1 MSKDLV
7 IVESPA
13 KARTISRILG
23 NKYTVLASMGHVRD
37 LPARRGLGIKIDQGF
52 EPQYEVIPGRKR
64 QVVAELRK
72 AIADADIVYLATD
85 PDREGEAIAWHL
97 HELLK
102 KARKKVE
109 FQRVTFH
116 EITRHAVMHAFSE
129 PGEIDVKL
137 VDAQQARRVL
147 DRLVGFEVS
156 PILWRNFNEDARSAG
171 RVQSVALRLICEREA
186 AIVSFEPVEYWNLHG
201 EFSTPCGEKF
211 PARLARLDGEKVE
224 IGNGDLAKEV
234 VDFANAAAFEVTK
247 VDKAKR
253 KKRPSPPFITS
264 TLQQAASANLRMS
277 ANQTMRIAQELYEGV
292 DTENGPVGL
301 ITYMRTDSVNV
312 SKDASD
318 SARAYIHAE
327 FGLEYLPEKAPVYK
341 SRSGAQEAHEAIRPT
356 DLTMDP
362 KTVAAFMTPRQVKLY
377 QLIWNR
383 FLASQMAD
391 AQYELYTIE
400 LGHKPLDS
408 DPHTLLF
415 RASHSTLLFPG
426 YRKIYDLSDTEENGD
441 DDSNNN
447 LPEMKPE
454 IPCGLQTLEADQ
466 KFTEPPPR
474 FSEATLVRELENN
487 GIGRPSTYAA
497 IVNTIQ
503 TRKYVERKERK
514 LAPTELGNKVN
525 HFLVDRL
532 NKLFAVD
539 FTAQMEAKLDEI
551 EQGNLAWRDMVGNF
565 YTDFSAWLDKAQ
577 AVPELPEM
585 RTFFAVF
592 PAGIDWDPPVQ
603 RGRGRTYNDAEFYD
617 SLQERLGQDKRLSV
631 RQWNAL
637 LNLAVRYEKHLPTLD
652 TVATDVGV
660 MPKIQELRDR
670 RNAQKEAVDEG
681 ETKIMVAALVHVTKW
696 EPPTKRGRQTY
707 DDKELCESLAAQF
720 ESGKGLTVR
729 QQETMRKRVEK
740 YFDQIPN
747 YDEIAPSLSL
757 PTLAE
762 LQKRVDDTRGIVD
775 LARDITNFAPPAK
788 GRRKFN
794 EEEFVTSLIQQFDEK
809 AFLTERQLSNLR
821 RVVVQHSNEIAD
833 FAARSKGLELEEPQK
848 ISDVDCPQCDDGKMA
863 ERRSRGRVFFGCNKY
878 PKCKYTNRN
887 LEDVPARGAATADA
901 E

>member
-37 LPARRGLGIKIDQGF
+37 LPERGTVGIKIEDGF
-52 EPQYEVIPGRKR
+52 EPLYQVIPRKK

-72 AIADADIVYLATD
+72 AVNDAKIVYLATD

-97 HELLK
+97 YELLK

-116 EITRHAVMHAFSE
+116 EITRHAVMQAFDK
-129 PGEIDVKL
+129 PGEIDNKL

-147 DRLVGFEVS
+147 DRLVGYRVS
-156 PILWRNFNEDARSAG
+156 PILWKKTSEKARSAG

-186 AIVSFEPVEYWNLHG
+186 DISNFVPVEYWVLQA

-211 PARLARLDGEKVE
+211 PARLARLNGEKVE
-224 IGNGDLAKEV
+224 IGNGEMANQIVEFAKSSQ
-234 VDFANAAAFEVTK
+234 FEVTK

-253 KKRPSPPFITS
+253 RKRPQPPFITS
-264 TLQQAASANLRMS
+264 TLQQAASANLRLS

-292 DTENGPVGL
+292 ETDNGPAGL

-318 SARAYIHAE
+318 AARAYIHAE
-327 FGLEYLPEKAPVYK
+327 FGLEYLPTKAPVYK

-356 DLTMDP
+356 DLSLDP
-362 KTVAAFMTPRQVKLY
+362 KTIAPFLEPRQLKLY

-400 LGHKPLDS
+400 LGHKPEQD
-408 DPHTLLF
+408 DPFTLLF

-426 YRKIYDLSDTEENGD
+426 YRKIYDLADTE
-441 DDSNNN
+441 DSGEEDGNNN
-447 LPEMKPE
+447 LPEMKQE
-454 IPCGLQTLEADQ
+454 IVCGLGKIDADQ

-503 TRKYVERKERK
+503 ERDYVERKERK
-514 LAPTELGNKVN
+514 LAPTELGGTVSQ
-525 HFLVDRL
+525 FLAHRL
-532 NKLFAVD
+532 NELFAID

-551 EQGNLAWRDMVGNF
+551 ERGDMPWRDMVGNF
-565 YTDFSAWLDKAQ
+565 FTDFDGWVKSAQ
-577 AVPELPEM
+577 ALPELSAMQALAEVYPDDVKWEAPVKYGR
-585 RTFFAVF
+585 RTVDD
-592 PAGIDWDPPVQ
+592 AGRFKSFKERLDGGQALTADQW
-603 RGRGRTYNDAEFYD
+603 D
-617 SLQERLGQDKRLSV
+617 SLLRISV
-631 RQWNAL
+631 RYQKQLPKLDEVA
-637 LNLAVRYEKHLPTLD
+637 EK
-652 TVATDVGV
+652 VGV
-660 MPKIQELRDR
+660 LESIQEIRD
-670 RNAQKEAVDEG
+670 KL
-681 ETKIMVAALVHVTKW
+681 AAERAKVNDNHTDLMADALSHVTEW
-696 EPPTKRGRQTY
+696 EPPTKRTRQTF
-707 DDKELCESLAAQF
+707 DDKAICTSITEQYKNGRSI
-720 ESGKGLTVR
+720 SVK
-729 QQETMRKRVEK
+729 QQNMLRRCVEK
-740 YFDQIPN
+740 YFEQIPN
-747 YDEIAPSLSL
+747 YDEIAPTVGV
-757 PTLAE
+757 PGKAE
-762 LQKRVDDTRGIVD
+762 LQARIANTRGIVD
-775 LARDITNFAPPAK
+775 LARDITNFAPPSK
-788 GRRKFN
+788 GKRFN
-794 EEEFVTSLIQQFDEK
+794 EEDFVKSLIQQFDQK
-809 AFLTERQLSNLR
+809 SFLTERQLSNLR
-821 RVVVQHSNEIAD
+821 RIVLAHQNEIAD
-833 FAARSKGLELEEPQK
+833 FAARSKGLELEEPVVVT
-848 ISDVDCPQCDDGKMA
+848 DVACPKCDDGKMA
-863 ERRSRGRVFFGCNKY
+863 ERKHRNNTFYGCTNY

-887 LEDVPARGAATADA
+887 LQDVEQARAAAAA

>member
-37 LPARRGLGIKIDQGF
+37 LPERGKLGIKVNEGF

-72 AIADADIVYLATD
+72 AISDADVVYLATD

-102 KARKKVE
+102 KARKKVD

-116 EITRHAVMHAFSE
+116 EITRHAVMQAFSQ
-129 PGEIDVKL
+129 PGEIDTKL

-147 DRLVGFEVS
+147 DRLVGFKVS
-156 PILWRNFNEDARSAG
+156 PILWNKFEDRARSAG

-186 AIVSFEPVEYWNLHG
+186 TINAFEPVEYWVLQG
-201 EFSTPCGEKF
+201 DFATPCGEEF

-224 IGNGDLAKEV
+224 IGNGELANEV
-234 VDFANAAAFEVTK
+234 VEFAKSRKFEVTK

-253 KKRPSPPFITS
+253 RKRPQPPFITS

-277 ANQTMRIAQELYEGV
+277 ANQTMRVAQELYEGV
-292 DTENGPVGL
+292 ETDKGPVGL

-318 SARAYIHAE
+318 AARAFIHAE
-327 FGLEYLPEKAPVYK
+327 FGLDYLPSKAPVYK
-341 SRSGAQEAHEAIRPT
+341 SRSSAQEAHEAIRPT
-356 DLTMDP
+356 DLSLDP
-362 KTVAAFMTPRQVKLY
+362 ATAKPFLTPRQLKLY

-391 AQYELYTIE
+391 AKYELYTIE
-400 LGHKPLDS
+400 LGHKAEAG
-408 DPHTLLF
+408 DPHSLLF

-426 YRKIYDLSDTEENGD
+426 YRKIYDLADTEDNGEEQT
-441 DDSNNN
+441 NNN

-454 IPCGLQTLEADQ
+454 IPCDLKKLGAEQ

-503 TRKYVERKERK
+503 TRDYVERKERK
-514 LAPTELGNKVN
+514 LVPTQLGFEVN
-525 HFLVDRL
+525 GFLVDRL
-532 NKLFAVD
+532 NELFAID
-539 FTAQMEAKLDEI
+539 FTAQMESKLDEI
-551 EQGNLAWRDMVGNF
+551 EQGDVVWRDMVGSF
-565 YTDFSAWLDKAQ
+565 YGEFTDWIDRAQ
-577 AVPELPEM
+577 AVPDLPEM
-585 RTFFAVF
+585 RQFFAIF
-592 PAGIDWDPPVQ
+592 PADIKWDKPVQ
-603 RGRGRTYNDAEFYD
+603 RGRGRVYDDADFYS
-617 SLQERLGQDKRLSV
+617 SLQKRLDEDRRLSPS
-631 RQWNAL
+631 QWNAL
-637 LNLAVRYEKHLPTLD
+637 INLAVRYEKHLPSLD
-652 TVATDVGV
+652 TTAEALGL
-660 MPKIQELRDR
+660 MPKIQELRNQR
-670 RNAQKEAVDEG
+670 EARKAAVDDDQ
-681 ETKIMVAALVHVTKW
+681 TRIMVEALSHVSDW

-707 DDKELCESLAAQF
+707 DDKELCASLANQF
-720 ESGKGLTVR
+720 QSGKGLTVK

-740 YFDQIPN
+740 YFTQIPN
-747 YDEIAPSLSL
+747 YDAIAAGLNL

-762 LQKRVDDTRGIVD
+762 LEKRVGNTRGIVD

-788 GRRKFN
+788 GKRRFN
-794 EEEFVTSLIQQFDEK
+794 EEEFVGSLIQQFDEK
-809 AFLTERQLSNLR
+809 AFLTDRQLSNLR
-821 RVVVQHSNEIAD
+821 RIVLAHKNEIAD
-833 FAARSKGLELEEPQK
+833 FDARATGLELEEPVVVT
-848 ISDVDCPQCDDGKMA
+848 DVACPKCEGGKMA
-863 ERRSRGRVFFGCNKY
+863 QRRHRGRVFYGCTNY
-878 PKCKYTNRN
+878 PDCNYTNRS
-887 LEDVPARGAATADA
+887 LEDVVQQSALAA